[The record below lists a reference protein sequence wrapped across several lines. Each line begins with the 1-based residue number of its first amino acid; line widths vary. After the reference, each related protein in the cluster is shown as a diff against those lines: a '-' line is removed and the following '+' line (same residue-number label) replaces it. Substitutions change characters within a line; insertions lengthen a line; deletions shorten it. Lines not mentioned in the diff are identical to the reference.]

1 MGPSSL
7 EGSGATRLWH
17 NPPPL
22 TGRRRPSRT
31 HPPCFSKGHAGFDPT
46 VHPGG
51 SGPAFKTCLQPRRA
65 GAPVSSRSPLGLTRL
80 AADFASLAAE
90 ATVRPRGFPSMKP
103 TAAPFSSTA
112 SGAGASSALRL
123 SVVLPLP
130 VPSIAPQRGQAPL
143 SRPAKAF
150 PASWAPALPV
160 SGTPLL
166 PSPGAAAR
174 AGHAPRA
181 SQGPRAFRLPGSLG
195 RLRTRIQNVPPAK
208 ARRSSRLLS
217 LSPWSNPACSGLRF
231 ARR

>member
-1 MGPSSL
+1 MALAVSL
-7 EGSGATRLWH
+7 NA
-17 NPPPL
+17 PPPR
-22 TGRRRPSRT
+22 GSRHRPS
-31 HPPCFSKGHAGFDPT
+31 
-46 VHPGG
+46 VH
-51 SGPAFKTCLQPRRA
+51 TL
-65 GAPVSSRSPLGLTRL
+65 RSLTRL

-112 SGAGASSALRL
+112 SRAGTSPALRL
-123 SVVLPLP
+123 SVVPTLP
-130 VPSIAPQRGQAPL
+130 VPSTMPRRGQALL
-143 SRPAKAF
+143 SRPAKAL

-174 AGHAPRA
+174 AGRVSRA
-181 SQGPRAFRLPGSLG
+181 SQGPRALQHRGSLG

-217 LSPWSNPACSGLRF
+217 HSPWSNPACSGLRF